1 MVPFNNIRVVTV
13 MMASSVAT
21 LDSRRVLVLFPNQS
35 ISVRYVFH
43 PFLLEPILPTPNFV
57 HSLLYFIKLQI

>member
-1 MVPFNNIRVVTV
+1 

-21 LDSRRVLVLFPNQS
+21 LDSRRVSVLFPNQS
-35 ISVRYVFH
+35 ISVTFSSVFAEQNRGQR
-43 PFLLEPILPTPNFV
+43 LEPILPAPNFV